1 MIPGLSLPGRT
12 TVGATVLAVLIGMI
26 GLDLLQSAPI
36 DPYQAPWP
44 VALGSGQ
51 VPSGAHCTNVSALG
65 DQAGTDGI

>member
-1 MIPGLSLPGRT
+1 MIRNPSLPGRT
-12 TVGATVLAVLIGMI
+12 TVGTTLLVLLMGMI